1 MGILSTAELRGFY
14 TEYVAAWNRRDMER
28 YYSLY
33 SEDLVFRDGVEVLHG
48 VDALRGRY
56 ESELAAIPDLTIEC
70 QRLVVD
76 EGAQTLAAE
85 NLERGTHSGDLV
97 VGGERLS
104 PTGRRL
110 ELRGG
115 LFMALDE
122 DGRVTEMSEYID
134 PGQILAQLRPGIR
147 PALRPRR

>member
-1 MGILSTAELRGFY
+1 LQ
-14 TEYVAAWNRRDMER
+14 
-28 YYSLY
+28 
-33 SEDLVFRDGVEVLHG
+33 G
-48 VDALRGRY
+48 VDALRERY
-56 ESELAAIPDLTIEC
+56 ESELAAPDLTIEC
-70 QRLVVD
+70 KQLLVD

-115 LFMALDE
+115 LFIAAPDPATQRL
-122 DGRVTEMSEYID
+122 GVSAPASERD
-134 PGQILAQLRPGIR
+134 REVVVPGLVVA
-147 PALRPRR
+147 

>member
-14 TEYVAAWNRRDMER
+14 AEYVAAWNRRDLER

-33 SEDLVFRDGVEVLHG
+33 SENLVFEDGIEVLHG
-48 VDALRGRY
+48 VDALRERY
-56 ESELAAIPDLTIEC
+56 ESELAAFPDLTIEC
-70 QRLVVD
+70 ARLLVD
-76 EGAQTLAAE
+76 EGTQALAAE

-97 VGGERLS
+97 VGGERLA

-115 LFMALDE
+115 LFIVLDE
-122 DGRVTEMSEYID
+122 DGRIAAMSEYID
-134 PGQILAQLRPGIR
+134 PGQILAQLRPEV
-147 PALRPRR
+147 PSE